1 MVDVG
6 SLARIHAFLQPH
18 PGGFVKTLTRG
29 GVALGALAALMT
41 MPAAAFAQDEAP
53 PTLESLSESLAGTA
67 SSLDSTWIMV
77 SAILVILMQVGFMFL
92 EIGFSRG
99 KNVGTI
105 VAKILVNF
113 SVAGIVWWAVGYGV
127 AFGGGNDIFG
137 DSGFFLNV
145 GQTLSDNAYITGQVD
160 GAHFTFFIFQF
171 AFAAVSLAIV
181 WGSTLE
187 RIKFGVYPIFALV
200 FVAIIYPLI
209 AHLVWTGGLESLGLT
224 FGLGIQDFAGSSVV
238 HLTGA
243 VAALAAVLIL
253 GPRRGKYGA
262 DGKPRPIPGHNM
274 PLFGLAVLILWVGWF
289 GFNAGSTVAAGDAVF
304 GQVAVVTNLG
314 AAGGVIG
321 AAIMALVLGKTL
333 DVGMVGNGAI
343 AGLVAITAPSGYV
356 DPWAAAIIGLVAGL
370 IVVPSI
376 IAIDKKIDDPVGV
389 LSAHGIAG
397 IWGTLACGLFT
408 TKALT
413 LEGQKSGL
421 FYGGG
426 LEQLGAQFS
435 AVFFTFLIVFV
446 LSYVTFF
453 LINKT
458 LGMRVTADE
467 ELAGLDI
474 SEHGMYGYP
483 EQFIPEAEL
492 VGFGVTQPLTAQSVV
507 ASSTTEEATA

>member
-1 MVDVG
+1 MK
-6 SLARIHAFLQPH
+6 P
-18 PGGFVKTLTRG
+18 LTRG
-29 GVALGALAALMT
+29 GVALSAVAASLFMPAMALAQDDAPVT
-41 MPAAAFAQDEAP
+41 M
-53 PTLESLSESLAGTA
+53 ESLSEGLAANA
-67 SSLDSTWIMV
+67 SDVSATWIIV

-113 SVAGIVWWAVGYGV
+113 SIAAVVWWAVGYAI
-127 AFGGGNDIFG
+127 AFGGGGSIAG
-137 DSGFFLNV
+137 DSGFFLNA
-145 GQTLSDNAYITGQVD
+145 GQTLSENSVPVGVLGYAAEVD
-160 GAHFTFFIFQF
+160 GLGFTYFLFQF

-187 RIKFGVYPIFALV
+187 RIKFSVYPIYAVV
-200 FVAIIYPLI
+200 FTAIIYPLV
-209 AHLVWTGGLESLGLT
+209 AHQVWAGNLT
-224 FGLGIQDFAGSSVV
+224 PFGLGIQDFAGSSVV

-243 VAALAAVLIL
+243 TGAFAAVLLL

-274 PLFGLAVLILWVGWF
+274 PLFGLAVMILWVGWF
-289 GFNAGSTVAAGDAVF
+289 GFNAGSTVSASGAIF

-314 AAGGVIG
+314 AAGGVLG
-321 AAIMALVLGKTL
+321 AALMVLILGKTL

-343 AGLVAITAPSGYV
+343 AGLVAITAPSGYI
-356 DPWAAAIIGLVAGL
+356 DPWAGVVVGLIAGI
-370 IVVPSI
+370 IVVPCI
-376 IAIDKKIDDPVGV
+376 YAIDKKIDDPVGV
-389 LSAHGIAG
+389 LSAHGVAG

-408 TKALT
+408 TEALT

-426 LEQLGAQFS
+426 VEQLGAQ
-435 AVFFTFLIVFV
+435 AVAVIVTFLIVFII
-446 LSYVTFF
+446 SYATFF
-453 LINKT
+453 IINKT
-458 LGMRVTADE
+458 IGMRVTADE

-492 VGFGVTQPLTAQSVV
+492 VGFGVSQPLTAQAVV
-507 ASSTTEEATA
+507 SKSETPA

>member
-1 MVDVG
+1 MK
-6 SLARIHAFLQPH
+6 P
-18 PGGFVKTLTRG
+18 LTRG
-29 GVALGALAALMT
+29 GVALGAVAASLF
-41 MPAAAFAQDEAP
+41 MPAMAFAQEADP
-53 PTLESLSESLAGTA
+53 PTLESLAEGFTQAGSDVSA
-67 SSLDSTWIMV
+67 TWIMV
-77 SAILVILMQVGFMFL
+77 SAILVILMQVGFLFL

-113 SVAGIVWWAVGYGV
+113 SIAAIVWWAVGYAI
-127 AFGGGNDIFG
+127 AFGGGGSIVG
-137 DSGFFLNV
+137 DTGFFLNA
-145 GQTLSDNAYITGQVD
+145 GQTLADNSVPVGVLGYSPQVD
-160 GAHFTFFIFQF
+160 GMGFTYFLFQF

-187 RIKFGVYPIFALV
+187 RIKFSVYPIYAVV
-200 FVAIIYPLI
+200 FVAIIYPLV
-209 AHLVWTGGLESLGLT
+209 AHQVWAGNLT
-224 FGLGIQDFAGSSVV
+224 PFGLGIQDFAGSSVV

-243 VAALAAVLIL
+243 TGAFAAVLLL

-274 PLFGLAVLILWVGWF
+274 PLFGLAVMILWVGWF
-289 GFNAGSTVAAGDAVF
+289 GFNAGSTVSATGAIF

-314 AAGGVIG
+314 AAGGVLG
-321 AAIMALVLGKTL
+321 AAIMVLILGKTL

-356 DPWAAAIIGLVAGL
+356 DPWAGVIIGLIAGV
-370 IVVPSI
+370 IVVPCI
-376 IAIDKKIDDPVGV
+376 YAIDKKIDDPVGV
-389 LSAHGIAG
+389 LSAHGVAG
-397 IWGTLACGLFT
+397 IWGTLSCGLFT

-426 LEQLGAQFS
+426 VEQLGAQ
-435 AVFFTFLIVFV
+435 AVAVIVTFLIVFII
-446 LSYVTFF
+446 SYITFF

-458 LGMRVTADE
+458 IGMRVTADE

-492 VGFGVTQPLTAQSVV
+492 VGFGVSQPLTAQAVV
-507 ASSTTEEATA
+507 SKSETPA

>member
-1 MVDVG
+1 M
-6 SLARIHAFLQPH
+6 
-18 PGGFVKTLTRG
+18 KTLTRG
-29 GVALGALAALMT
+29 GVALGALAASLT
-41 MPAAAFAQDEAP
+41 MPAMAFAQDEAP

-67 SSLDSTWIMV
+67 GSLDATWIMV

-113 SVAGIVWWAVGYGV
+113 SIAAVVWWAVGYAF
-127 AFGGGNDIFG
+127 AFGGGGDFVG
-137 DSGFFLNV
+137 DSGFLLNV
-145 GQTLSDNAYITGQVD
+145 GQTMSDNSVAGGLYGTEVNGT
-160 GAHFTFFIFQF
+160 HFTYFIFQF

-187 RIKFGVYPIFALV
+187 RIKFAVYPIFAIV
-200 FVAIIYPLI
+200 FVAIIYPLV
-209 AHLVWTGGLESLGLT
+209 AHLVWSGGLESLGLT
-224 FGLGIQDFAGSSVV
+224 FGLGVQDFAGSSVV

-253 GPRRGKYGA
+253 GPRRGKFGA

-289 GFNAGSTVAAGDAVF
+289 GFNAGSTIAAGDAIF

-356 DPWAAAIIGLVAGL
+356 DPWAAAVVGLVAGL

-376 IAIDKKIDDPVGV
+376 IAIDKKVDDPVGV

-408 TKALT
+408 TEALA
-413 LEGQKSGL
+413 LDNQKPGL

-435 AVFFTFLIVFV
+435 AVLFTFLIVFI
-446 LSYVTFF
+446 LSYATFF

-458 LGMRVTADE
+458 IGMRVTADE

-492 VGFGVTQPLTAQSVV
+492 VGFGVTQPLTASSVV
-507 ASSTTEEATA
+507 SKPATTEEATA